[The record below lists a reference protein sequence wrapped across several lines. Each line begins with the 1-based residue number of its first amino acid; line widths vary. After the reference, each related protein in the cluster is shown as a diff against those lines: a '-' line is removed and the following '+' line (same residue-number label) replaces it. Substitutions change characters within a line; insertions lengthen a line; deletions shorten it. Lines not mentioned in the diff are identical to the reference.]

1 MATADRSAPFRR
13 AGSLLALL
21 GLELAAVLGLHWL
34 GRFPGLRIAWDRPVQ
49 WLLSSPLQ
57 EVLGAILR
65 MVGLVMAYWLLASTL
80 IYLVAS
86 LSRLPAALRA
96 LRWVTLPVVRRVA
109 DHAVAVTLATSMVGG
124 GTVALAGPAGAA
136 PVRGGGPSLGP
147 AARGPVAAATVTG
160 AAARQAVRHAKAA
173 AAGQPTS
180 TTTAEQATTTTAEQA
195 TSTTAERL
203 SQPRWRPRAADDAP
217 ELDEPAPGET
227 THTTEAGTTTTG
239 ATTTTEAG
247 TTTTGATTTTEAAT
261 TSAASTTTG
270 ATTTTG
276 AATTSAASTTTGATT
291 TTVASTEASTTTGA
305 ATTTTAAAATT
316 STSQP
321 AAEQGNASGQAT
333 TSTSQL
339 RPPSYLFNA
348 EEPTTAPPRE
358 EGGAGSGREE
368 DQGGSQGAQPH
379 LVKQGD
385 NLWMIARARLAEVTG
400 QPAAELSNREIAAYW
415 VEVIEA
421 NRGRLRSGNPD
432 LIYPDEEIVLPPVP
446 GS

>member
-21 GLELAAVLGLHWL
+21 GLELVAVLGLHWL
-34 GRFPGLRIAWDRPVQ
+34 GRFPGLRILWDRPVQ

-160 AAARQAVRHAKAA
+160 AAAKQAARQAKAA

-180 TTTAEQATTTTAEQA
+180 TTTGAGSATSTTAEPA

-203 SQPRWRPRAADDAP
+203 SQPRWRPHAADQAP
-217 ELDEPAPGET
+217 ALDELRPEATTTKATTTTTTTAAPATKAT
-227 THTTEAGTTTTG
+227 TTTTTTAAPTTTGATTTTAAPTTTTG
-239 ATTTTEAG
+239 ATTTT
-247 TTTTGATTTTEAAT
+247 AAPT
-261 TSAASTTTG
+261 AR

-276 AATTSAASTTTGATT
+276 AETT
-291 TTVASTEASTTTGA
+291 TTA
-305 ATTTTAAAATT
+305 AAAATT

-321 AAEQGNASGQAT
+321 AAEQGNAAEQAT
-333 TSTSQL
+333 TSTSEL
-339 RPPSYLFNA
+339 RQPGYKFNA
-348 EEPTTAPPRE
+348 ENEPTTTTPPSD
-358 EGGAGSGREE
+358 EGGARSGGERKE
-368 DQGGSQGAQPH
+368 DQGSQGAEQPTPPH
-379 LVKQGD
+379 EVEPGD
-385 NLWMIARARLAEVTG
+385 NLWTIARAHLAEETG
-400 QPAAELSNREIAAYW
+400 RPAAELSNQEIAAYW

-421 NRGRLRSGNPD
+421 NRRRLESRNPD
-432 LIYPDEEIVLPPVP
+432 LIYPKEEIELPPVP